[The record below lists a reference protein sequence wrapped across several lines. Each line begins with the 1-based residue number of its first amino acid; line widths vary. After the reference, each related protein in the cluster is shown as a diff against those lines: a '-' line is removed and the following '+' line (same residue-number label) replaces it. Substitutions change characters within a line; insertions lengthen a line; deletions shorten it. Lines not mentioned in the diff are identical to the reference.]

1 MRYNYVLSAALDSSV
16 ALGILVVF
24 FTLQLPKVRVALMRL
39 LIVDRLFQSGRY

>member
-24 FTLQLPKVRVALMRL
+24 FTLQLPKVGVASKRL
-39 LIVDRLFQSGRY
+39 LIANNAF